1 MKPSG
6 SEIRCA
12 PALHGVL
19 VTYAR
24 PELLERT
31 LVQLAA
37 QTRRL
42 DTLVVVDND
51 PTPVTRE
58 IVSRNPARVRALHYI
73 PTPDNLGPAGGLA
86 LGMRQVLC
94 AAAEPDWVVLLDD
107 DDPPEEP
114 DALEELLKL
123 AAALGAVDS
132 RVAGVGLVGA
142 RFDWR
147 SGRLVR
153 VRDDELQGPVPVDYL
168 PSGHLP
174 VYRVSAI
181 RDVGGFDERLFFS
194 LDDLEF
200 GLRLRTAGY
209 SLYAHGT
216 RWMEQRRKTGRIGAS
231 GGPTIRER
239 TNPSWRR
246 YYSVRNLI
254 YILMRFGR
262 VRAALR
268 VTLLLCFLKPAINL
282 LLSPRRG
289 SRHAALGL
297 RAARDAWLGRMGR
310 TVEPAL
316 EAPAS
321 VPQRGTKASWN

>member
-1 MKPSG
+1 MKPSDSDIG
-6 SEIRCA
+6 CA

-31 LVQLAA
+31 LAQLAA
-37 QTRRL
+37 QTRSL
-42 DTLVVVDND
+42 EILAVVDND

-58 IVSRNPARVRALHYI
+58 VVSRNAARVRALHYI
-73 PTPDNLGPAGGLA
+73 PTPHNLGPAGGLA
-86 LGMRQVLC
+86 LGIREVLR
-94 AAAEPDWVVLLDD
+94 AAAPDDWVVLLDD

-114 DALEELLKL
+114 DAFEELLKL

-132 RVAGVGLVGA
+132 CVAGVGLVGA

-147 SGRLVR
+147 RGRLVR
-153 VRDDELQGPVPVDYL
+153 VRDDELRGPVPVDYL

-174 VYRVSAI
+174 IYRVSAI
-181 RDVGGFDERLFFS
+181 RDVGRFDERLFFG

-231 GGPTIRER
+231 GRPAIRER

-254 YILMRFGR
+254 YILRQFGR

-289 SRHAALGL
+289 WQHALVAF

-316 EAPAS
+316 EGPAP
-321 VPQRGTKASWN
+321 VPQPGTKAS